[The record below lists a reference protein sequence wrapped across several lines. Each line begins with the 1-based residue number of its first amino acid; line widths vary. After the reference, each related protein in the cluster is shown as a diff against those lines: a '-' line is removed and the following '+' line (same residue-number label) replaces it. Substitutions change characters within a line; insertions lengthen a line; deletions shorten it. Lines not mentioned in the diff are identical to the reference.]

1 MDPVQKA
8 LWFVES
14 HLRDSITLED
24 IATACEVSPF
34 HLTRAF
40 TALTGLSLIRYVRA
54 RRLSEAA
61 RLLAHGADN
70 ILDVALDAG
79 YGSHEAFTRA
89 FRDRFGLTPEQL
101 RAQGHHDN
109 ISLTEA
115 IVMNTTPIPNLAEP
129 RFETLGPMLFAG
141 LVERYDCESP
151 VGIAA
156 QWQRLMPWLGNIP
169 KQVGQVAYGVCYNF
183 DQEGNFDYMSG
194 VEVKDAAGLPQELK
208 SLQTAAQQY
217 AVFTHTEHVASIRA
231 TIAAIWGQ
239 WFPSSG
245 YRASAAPTFERYG
258 PEFNGTT
265 GLGGLEIWVPVESG
279 VAQNPASRGQKCHDS
294 L

>member
-1 MDPVQKA
+1 MDPAQKA

-14 HLRDSITLED
+14 HLGDAITLED
-24 IATACEVSPF
+24 IASACEVSPF

-101 RAQGHHDN
+101 RAQGHQDN

-115 IVMNTTPIPNLAEP
+115 IIMNTTPIPTLPEP
-129 RFETLGPMLFAG
+129 RFEARGPALFAG
-141 LVERYDCESP
+141 LVERHDCESP
-151 VGIAA
+151 VGIPA
-156 QWQRLMPWLGNIP
+156 QWQRFTRWLGAIP
-169 KQVGQVAYGVCYNF
+169 QQVGEAAYGVCYNF

-194 VEVKDAAGLPQELK
+194 VEVKDAAGLPQEFK
-208 SLQTAAQQY
+208 SLQTSTQKY
-217 AVFTHTEHVASIRA
+217 AVFTHKEHVAGIRA
-231 TIAAIWGQ
+231 TLAAIWGQ
-239 WFPSSG
+239 WFPNSG
-245 YRASAAPTFERYG
+245 YQASDAPTFERYG
-258 PEFNGTT
+258 PEFNGLT

-279 VAQNPASRGQKCHDS
+279 AAQNPAPQGKKCQ
-294 L
+294 